1 MSTHFLL
8 LRSKKGEIID
18 ICGHICE
25 TPENVKERLK
35 NLNFRCLYKI
45 HMCLCVWGGCNN
57 KNHRKLGYQL
67 ESWEDMV
74 GGHGRK
80 GSWEKLE
87 GLKG

>member
-45 HMCLCVWGGCNN
+45 HMCLCVWGG
-57 KNHRKLGYQL
+57 
-67 ESWEDMV
+67 M
-74 GGHGRK
+74 
-80 GSWEKLE
+80 
-87 GLKG
+87 

>member
-8 LRSKKGEIID
+8 LRSKQGEIID

-45 HMCLCVWGGCNN
+45 HMCLCVC
-57 KNHRKLGYQL
+57 
-67 ESWEDMV
+67 V
-74 GGHGRK
+74 GRDVTTKTIENSATNLRVGRT
-80 GSWEKLE
+80 W
-87 GLKG
+87 

>member
-35 NLNFRCLYKI
+35 KI
-45 HMCLCVWGGCNN
+45 LISDVCIKYICVCVWGGCNN

-74 GGHGRK
+74 GEHGRK